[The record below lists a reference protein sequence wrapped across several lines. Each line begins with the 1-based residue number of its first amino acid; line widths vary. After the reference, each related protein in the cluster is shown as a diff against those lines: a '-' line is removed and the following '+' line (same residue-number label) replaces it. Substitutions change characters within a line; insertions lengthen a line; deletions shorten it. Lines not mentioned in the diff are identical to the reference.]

1 MMGTAKTIDV
11 DAVKA
16 GLEAS
21 IARHPR
27 FSSVVVSDDPG
38 SKSSKWVPTKV
49 IIDDHIIIPNINPPQ
64 TTTAT
69 SADRLVEDYASSLTT
84 TSLPHSQP
92 LWDFHIINMRTS
104 EAEAVAILRIHH
116 SLGDGVSL
124 MSLLLA
130 CTRKTSHPDS
140 LPSLPGAKRQRETNS
155 DVSGT
160 GVWGLILRIWAML
173 VLMWNTLVDAVV
185 FMASSA
191 FLKDTETPIKGVEG
205 VELHK
210 KRIVHRTLSLDDIM
224 LIKYAVGGTIN
235 DVLVGVTS
243 AGLSQYL
250 NRRYSSTA
258 NGEKKENSL
267 PAKIRLRTT
276 VLVNIRPTPG
286 IHALT
291 EMMEGGKSTRWGNWL
306 GYIILNFPILMYEDP
321 LDYVRKGMKNTE
333 RKKNSLE
340 AIFTYTSGTLIV
352 KLLGIKAAAALCYR
366 VLRHTTISFSN
377 IVGPIEQV
385 SFYGHPLVYIAPT
398 VYGHPQAI
406 TLHFQSYMN
415 KMEMVL
421 AVDELTVPDPHQ
433 LLQDLAESLK
443 LIKDA
448 VVERS
453 S

>member
-155 DVSGT
+155 D
-160 GVWGLILRIWAML
+160 
-173 VLMWNTLVDAVV
+173 
-185 FMASSA
+185 
-191 FLKDTETPIKGVEG
+191 DTETPIKGVEG

-398 VYGHPQAI
+398 VYGHPQAV
-406 TLHFQSYMN
+406 TLHFQSYM
-415 KMEMVL
+415 KKIKVVL
-421 AVDELTVPDPHQ
+421 AVDELSVPDPHQ
-433 LLQDLAESLK
+433 LLDDLDESLK

-448 VVERS
+448 VVTRS
-453 S
+453 M